1 MVAENTMWISM
12 CPSNLVGWII
22 KFYQIKR
29 CCCWGDLHMMIINTF
44 ATTMTN
50 KVKFR
55 SKDPRGWTSERET
68 TKSSYSE
75 YWILQDM
82 QADIFFKAQNMCW
95 TIDIMTLCLN
105 SKSMKKP
112 FLFHTHFFR
121 EIHNECRHEYL
132 WFWSFA
138 YSVYM
143 CRIFN
148 FWSILIFAPK
158 FESNFQR
165 SKKNPKSRGKL
176 FSVLKID
183 RLDFDTGHHSK
194 NVLKSLLS
202 IFTGVRALNKV

>member
-82 QADIFFKAQNMCW
+82 QADIFLKHRTCVELLTSWLCVSTQKVWRNLSYFIHIFLGKS
-95 TIDIMTLCLN
+95 IMNADMNICGFGLL
-105 SKSMKKP
+105 
-112 FLFHTHFFR
+112 L
-121 EIHNECRHEYL
+121 
-132 WFWSFA
+132 
-138 YSVYM
+138 
-143 CRIFN
+143 
-148 FWSILIFAPK
+148 ILYTCVGF
-158 FESNFQR
+158 
-165 SKKNPKSRGKL
+165 
-176 FSVLKID
+176 
-183 RLDFDTGHHSK
+183 
-194 NVLKSLLS
+194 S
-202 IFTGVRALNKV
+202 IFGRFWFSRQNSNQISNGQKKS

>member
-55 SKDPRGWTSERET
+55 SKDPRGWTSERDYEILLF
-68 TKSSYSE
+68 
-75 YWILQDM
+75 WILNL
-82 QADIFFKAQNMCW
+82 ARYAGRYFFKAQNMCW

-112 FLFHTHFFR
+112 FLFHTHF
-121 EIHNECRHEYL
+121 L
-132 WFWSFA
+132 GK
-138 YSVYM
+138 
-143 CRIFN
+143 
-148 FWSILIFAPK
+148 SIMNADMNICGFGLLLILYTCVGF
-158 FESNFQR
+158 
-165 SKKNPKSRGKL
+165 
-176 FSVLKID
+176 
-183 RLDFDTGHHSK
+183 
-194 NVLKSLLS
+194 S
-202 IFTGVRALNKV
+202 IFGRFWFSRQNSNQISNGQKKILNRGENYSACWR

>member
-82 QADIFFKAQNMCW
+82 QADIFLKTQNMCW

-112 FLFHTHFFR
+112 FLFHTHFLGKSIMNADMNICGFG
-121 EIHNECRHEYL
+121 L
-132 WFWSFA
+132 LLFL
-138 YSVYM
+138 YSYM
-143 CRIFN
+143 CRIF
-148 FWSILIFAPK
+148 FPILIFAPK

-165 SKKNPKSRGKL
+165 SKKILNRARGKL
-176 FSVLKID
+176 FSA
-183 RLDFDTGHHSK
+183 LDW
-194 NVLKSLLS
+194 
-202 IFTGVRALNKV
+202 